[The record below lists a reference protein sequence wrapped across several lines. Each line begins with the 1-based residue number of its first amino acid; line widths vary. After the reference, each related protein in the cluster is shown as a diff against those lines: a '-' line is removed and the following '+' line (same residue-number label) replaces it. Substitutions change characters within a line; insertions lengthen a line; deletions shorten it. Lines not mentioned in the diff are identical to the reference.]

1 MSKSKILMAVDKS
14 GSYRVHLCITTDI
27 VEESRKMHGLSPLA
41 TAALGRVLTA
51 TGMMSIQLK
60 GKRDKVSLIFQGDG
74 PAKQILS
81 TGYANG
87 QIKGY
92 ISNPD
97 VELPLKDNGKLDVGG
112 ALGTGELTVVKDLG
126 LKDPYIGTIALV
138 SGEIAEDLTA
148 YYYISEQQNT
158 SFALGVKVG
167 RDCHVLS
174 AGGMFIQVLP
184 GAGEEAITA
193 LENMLKAVKPMTT
206 NIEET
211 VLAGGGKSE
220 EGLLTDL
227 MNRIFAD
234 MPEEFTPEIAE
245 FKEMEL
251 KCDCSRERIEQA
263 LMTVGKQELQD
274 MLEEDGQAEL
284 VCHFCGT
291 KYLFDANDLKSLI
304 ERL

>member
-138 SGEIAEDLTA
+138 SGEIAED
-148 YYYISEQQNT
+148 ISC
-158 SFALGVKVG
+158 

-184 GAGEEAITA
+184 GASEEAITA